1 MDSPLVR
8 PGFVGD
14 REVIALNF
22 RTAVG
27 KTISY
32 DQVRIDGEPAIQ
44 SKIAG
49 GVNGYIT
56 TYAITLN
63 VVRSVLEARP
73 GLKTMGDIPP
83 AAFFTE
89 RAV

>member
-1 MDSPLVR
+1 MDSPLLR

-22 RTAVG
+22 RTTVG
-27 KTISY
+27 ETISY

-44 SKIAG
+44 SRIAG

-56 TYAITLN
+56 TYAITLS
-63 VVRSVLEARP
+63 VVRSVLEASP
-73 GLKTMGDIPP
+73 GLKSMGDIPP

>member
-1 MDSPLVR
+1 VDSPLVR

-49 GVNGYIT
+49 GVNVYIT

>member
-63 VVRSVLEARP
+63 VLRSVLEARP
-73 GLKTMGDIPP
+73 GLKTIGDIPP